1 MILSIIVLFSL
12 SILIISAG
20 DAADMGAL
28 LFSEK

>member
-12 SILIISAG
+12 SILVISAD
-20 DAADMGAL
+20 DAADTGAL